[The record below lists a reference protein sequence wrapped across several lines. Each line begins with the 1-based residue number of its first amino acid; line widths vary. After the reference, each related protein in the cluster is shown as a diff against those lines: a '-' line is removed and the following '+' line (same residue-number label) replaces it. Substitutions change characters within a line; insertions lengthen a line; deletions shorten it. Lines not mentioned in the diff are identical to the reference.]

1 LQLLLFVVKTVSWNC
16 HDQPKE
22 TRMRVIVVLLMTLA
36 IATPTVAGH
45 VPSRGVFQDCL
56 AHGGDRDVCRC
67 LATPQSC

>member
-1 LQLLLFVVKTVSWNC
+1 MRLVIALL
-16 HDQPKE
+16 
-22 TRMRVIVVLLMTLA
+22 IALA
-36 IATPTVAGH
+36 VTPTFAGH